1 MSALIS
7 KFKKNYMFIVLVH
20 FFSVVGDDVTCDVSK
35 GSFRISVGGGK
46 GGRLLCSHKYGDHR
60 WEITQ
65 STFYED
71 NYYHYFSNRL
81 IKCTII
87 NLQC

>member
-7 KFKKNYMFIVLVH
+7 KFKKSYMFMVLVH
-20 FFSVVGDDVTCDVSK
+20 FFPVVGDDVTCDVSK
-35 GSFRISVGGGK
+35 GSSRISVGGGK
-46 GGRLLCSHKYGDHR
+46 GGGYYAATNMGITDR
-60 WEITQ
+60 EITQ
-65 STFYED
+65 STFYETIIII
-71 NYYHYFSNRL
+71 SVIGL